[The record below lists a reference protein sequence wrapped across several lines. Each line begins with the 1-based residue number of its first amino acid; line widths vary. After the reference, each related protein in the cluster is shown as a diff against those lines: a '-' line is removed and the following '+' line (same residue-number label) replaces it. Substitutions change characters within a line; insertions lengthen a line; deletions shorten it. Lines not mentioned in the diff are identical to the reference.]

1 FRKATRIAGVGV
13 GVFAATLA
21 WVASTGGEGVTKR
34 FTTLIEDNPTSVY
47 GRNRGVF
54 LIETFSYML
63 DYPLGAGLGR
73 WGQMYHYF
81 GDRTAPVERGLIW
94 VEIQPTAWVIDGGA
108 PLFLG
113 YVGAIVAA
121 MASTLRIALRGAD
134 PEVAD
139 WAAVVFA
146 MNLGTV

>member
-1 FRKATRIAGVGV
+1 M
-13 GVFAATLA
+13 
-21 WVASTGGEGVTKR
+21 
-34 FTTLIEDNPTSVY
+34 
-47 GRNRGVF
+47 
-54 LIETFSYML
+54 ETFSYMM

-73 WGQMYHYF
+73 WGQMNHYF
-81 GDRTAPVERGLIW
+81 GDRNAPIERGPIW

-113 YVGAIVAA
+113 YLGAIIAA

-146 MNLGTV
+146 MNLGTLAACFAGPSFMGPGGVQFWLLAAVIHGANERARLARATGMKWS